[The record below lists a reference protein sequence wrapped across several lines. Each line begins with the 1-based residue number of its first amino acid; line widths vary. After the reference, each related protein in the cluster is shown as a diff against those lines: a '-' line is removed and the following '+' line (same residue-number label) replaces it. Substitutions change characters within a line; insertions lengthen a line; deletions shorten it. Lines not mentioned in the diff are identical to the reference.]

1 MAKKTKQS
9 FNESLERL
17 NDIVNIL
24 DEGSEPF
31 EELISLFE
39 EGMKITNELKN
50 YIQKSEVKIH
60 KIIKENT
67 QEDFT
72 DDFGNASDEGFDF

>member
-17 NDIVNIL
+17 NEIVNIL

-50 YIQKSEVKIH
+50 YLQKSEVKIH

-72 DDFGNASDEGFDF
+72 DDSGNDSDDGFDF